1 MLLLLLLLLLMFT
14 DLNAYRCD
22 PLRNLQ
28 QYEEKIYS
36 QNGEDGVLV
45 ALLDL
50 IGLKTRFYVEFGV
63 ETGIECNS
71 RILREHLGFQ
81 GLMMDGDNE
90 DMTVN
95 LRKEFIT
102 ESNIVSLFEKYSVP
116 HSFDVLSLDVDMFDY
131 WILARIL
138 GPMGGYRPR
147 IILVETNP
155 TLCLNKAI
163 TMRDFSRVNS
173 VPLTVIHPNMTD
185 QKTWDLSRYAGA
197 NPAAFHQLG
206 RVFGYE
212 MVYCERCGV
221 NCFLVLRTE
230 LPDECQQRDDISIPF
245 VPYPCFGTARTGG
258 AYPGHEYDPLARPA
272 VKITEE
278 LLSKITETPGPRFT
292 IDDVQSA
299 TTGCD
304 TNVTPT
310 SWLIDR
316 INAATA
322 AAIATAPAHPATAT
336 DVVDLSVGLRRR
348 GDPESVQ
355 SLTLRVGLCDDQP
368 TLAEHTAA
376 FCTLHVPVGPNGD
389 SNGYNDCQVSIM
401 SALLEEVSS
410 RAGDAIQLCPAP
422 SDV

>member
-1 MLLLLLLLLLMFT
+1 LYLVT
-14 DLNAYRCD
+14 VLNANRCSQ
-22 PLRNLQ
+22 LRNLQ
-28 QYEEKIYS
+28 LYEEKLYS

-45 ALLDL
+45 ALLDI
-50 IGLKTRFYVEFGV
+50 IGVQSRFYVEFGV

-90 DMTVN
+90 DTTIN

-102 ESNIVSLFEKYSVP
+102 ESNIVSLFEKYRVP
-116 HSFDVLSLDVDMFDY
+116 QSFDVLSVDVDMFDY

-138 GPMGGYRPR
+138 GPLGGYRPR

-173 VPLTVIHPNMTD
+173 LPLTVVHPNMTD

-206 RVFGYE
+206 RIFGYE

-221 NCFLVLRTE
+221 NCFLVLRSE
-230 LPDECQQRDDISIPF
+230 LPDDCQQQDDWSIPF

-258 AYPGHEYDPLARPA
+258 AYPGHEYDPLDRPA
-272 VKITEE
+272 VQVTAE
-278 LLSKITETPGPRFT
+278 LLSMITDPAGPRFAV
-292 IDDVQSA
+292 DDVQA
-299 TTGCD
+299 ALTRCDANLTTS
-304 TNVTPT
+304 
-310 SWLIDR
+310 SWLIDQ

-322 AAIATAPAHPATAT
+322 AARRATAT
-336 DVVDLSVGLRRR
+336 DVIDLPVNLNRQ
-348 GDPESVQ
+348 GDPEGGQ
-355 SLTLRVGLCDDQP
+355 SLFLRVGLCDSNAA
-368 TLAEHTAA
+368 LADHTAA
-376 FCTLHVPVGPNGD
+376 FCHQHVPIGPNGG
-389 SNGYNDCQVSIM
+389 SSEHHECQQTIM
-401 SALLEEVSS
+401 SALLEEISS
-410 RAGDAIQLCPAP
+410 RTDDALLLCPA
-422 SDV
+422 S